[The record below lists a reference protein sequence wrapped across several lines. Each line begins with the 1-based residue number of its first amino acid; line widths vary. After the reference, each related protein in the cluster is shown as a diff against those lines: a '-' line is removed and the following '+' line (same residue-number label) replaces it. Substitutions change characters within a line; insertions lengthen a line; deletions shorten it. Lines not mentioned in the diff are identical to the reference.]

1 MRQIDVIHGSI
12 RQTGMRLRHIF
23 LLVFH
28 NYLRVGYGVSR
39 YPFVMSKHREQ
50 SLRNRQDILRKC
62 YPLVATGSWD
72 AISISDIEKVIR
84 QTRGAIAY
92 YFKNKKTLFANIFD
106 ELFFPVFALSA
117 DERETLAKSTVSDFY
132 NKYKTPF
139 ERVRD
144 DLKDNYGVENPSQA
158 IFNLFI
164 QGSKHYDQFTSNI
177 GELMQLEQ
185 DFMSRIVGGR
195 VNNILDLNR
204 VYVENIGNIFIESMN
219 FDSK

>member
-1 MRQIDVIHGSI
+1 MS
-12 RQTGMRLRHIF
+12 
-23 LLVFH
+23 VFH
-28 NYLRVGYGVSR
+28 RSTLVV
-39 YPFVMSKHREQ
+39 PDAKTLHTLFCVMSKHREQ
-50 SLRNRQDILRKC
+50 SLKNRSDILRKC

-72 AISISDIEKVIR
+72 AIAISDIEKVIK

-92 YFKNKKTLFANIFD
+92 YFKNKKTLFANILD
-106 ELFFPVFALSA
+106 ELFFPVFALSD
-117 DERETLAKSTVSDFY
+117 DEREKLAKSTVTDFY

-144 DLKDNYGVENPSQA
+144 DLRDNYGVENPSQA

-164 QGSKHYDQFTSNI
+164 QGSKHYDQFTSNV

-219 FDSK
+219 FDVI

>member
-1 MRQIDVIHGSI
+1 M
-12 RQTGMRLRHIF
+12 
-23 LLVFH
+23 
-28 NYLRVGYGVSR
+28 
-39 YPFVMSKHREQ
+39 
-50 SLRNRQDILRKC
+50 RNRQDILRKC

-72 AISISDIEKVIR
+72 AIAISDIEKVIK

-92 YFKNKKTLFANIFD
+92 YFKNKKTLFANILD

-117 DERETLAKSTVSDFY
+117 EEREKLSKATVSDFY
-132 NKYKTPF
+132 NRYKTPF

-144 DLKDNYGVENPSQA
+144 DLRDNYGVENPSQA

-164 QGSKHYDQFTSNI
+164 QGSKHYEQFTSNV
-177 GELMQLEQ
+177 GELMQLEL

-219 FDSK
+219 LGYIYLCPLTNKRGYSNQHSLAYNRYIKYV

>member
-1 MRQIDVIHGSI
+1 
-12 RQTGMRLRHIF
+12 
-23 LLVFH
+23 
-28 NYLRVGYGVSR
+28 
-39 YPFVMSKHREQ
+39 MSKHREQ
-50 SLRNRQDILRKC
+50 SLKNRSDILKKC

-72 AISISDIEKVIR
+72 AIAISDIEKVIK

-92 YFKNKKTLFANIFD
+92 YFKNKKTLFANILD
-106 ELFFPVFALSA
+106 ELFFPVFALSD
-117 DERETLAKSTVSDFY
+117 DEREKLAKSTVTDFY

-144 DLKDNYGVENPSQA
+144 DLRDNYGVENPSQA

-164 QGSKHYDQFTSNI
+164 QGSKHYDQFTSNV

-204 VYVENIGNIFIESMN
+204 VYVENIGNISVSYTHLTLPTN
-219 FDSK
+219 SLV

>member
-1 MRQIDVIHGSI
+1 
-12 RQTGMRLRHIF
+12 
-23 LLVFH
+23 
-28 NYLRVGYGVSR
+28 
-39 YPFVMSKHREQ
+39 MSKHREQ
-50 SLRNRQDILRKC
+50 SLRNRSDILRKC

-72 AISISDIEKVIR
+72 AIAISDIEKVIK

-92 YFKNKKTLFANIFD
+92 YFKNKRLFSQISSTNCSSRCLRSRMTSAK
-106 ELFFPVFALSA
+106 LSKA
-117 DERETLAKSTVSDFY
+117 TVSDFY

-144 DLKDNYGVENPSQA
+144 DLRDNYGVENPSQA
-158 IFNLFI
+158 IFNLCI
-164 QGSKHYDQFTSNI
+164 QGSKHYDQFTSNV

-219 FDSK
+219 FG

>member
-1 MRQIDVIHGSI
+1 MSR
-12 RQTGMRLRHIF
+12 RQTDTKRDSI
-23 LLVFH
+23 
-28 NYLRVGYGVSR
+28 
-39 YPFVMSKHREQ
+39 PF
-50 SLRNRQDILRKC
+50 LRN
-62 YPLVATGSWD
+62 VETSGTV
-72 AISISDIEKVIR
+72 IEKQAGYTEKVLSAGCYR
-84 QTRGAIAY
+84 QLGRYLDFRHRKGDQADKGSYRIL
-92 YFKNKKTLFANIFD
+92 FQKTLFANILD

-117 DERETLAKSTVSDFY
+117 DEREKLSKSTVTDFY

-144 DLKDNYGVENPSQA
+144 DLRDNYGVENPSQA

-164 QGSKHYDQFTSNI
+164 QGSKHYDQFTSNV

-219 FDSK
+219 FDSN

>member
-1 MRQIDVIHGSI
+1 MKYESI
-12 RQTGMRLRHIF
+12 RIRVWGCFYVRLSPFHIGCTGCK
-23 LLVFH
+23 
-28 NYLRVGYGVSR
+28 NTP
-39 YPFVMSKHREQ
+39 YPFCVMSKHREQ
-50 SLRNRQDILRKC
+50 SLKNRSDILKKC

-72 AISISDIEKVIR
+72 AIAISDIEKVIK

-92 YFKNKKTLFANIFD
+92 YFKNKKTLFANILD
-106 ELFFPVFALSA
+106 ELFFPVFALSD
-117 DERETLAKSTVSDFY
+117 DEREKLAKSTVTDFY

-144 DLKDNYGVENPSQA
+144 DLRDNYGVENPSQA

-164 QGSKHYDQFTSNI
+164 QGSKHYDQFTSNV

-204 VYVENIGNIFIESMN
+204 VYVENIGNIFIESMVFN
-219 FDSK
+219 NQ